1 MNEINAGN
9 LGARHSAEP
18 TAATVGNGSAAGK
31 VVDKGTSS
39 EGVVQRPSQDGAVG
53 KQREDVE
60 QARVEQA
67 VAQMNEFIQSNQRDL
82 QFNVDDGSGHVV
94 VSVLERSTGELIRQI
109 PNEDFLQ
116 MARALKD
123 NDEINLIAISS

>member
-18 TAATVGNGSAAGK
+18 TAAKVGNGSAEGK

-39 EGVVQRPSQDGAVG
+39 EGMVQRPSQDGVVG
-53 KQREDVE
+53 KQRENVE

-82 QFNVDDGSGHVV
+82 QFNVDEGSGHVV
-94 VSVLERSTGELIRQI
+94 VSVLERSTGDLIRQI

-116 MARALKD
+116 MARAVKD